1 MEQPELRCDSCEAE
15 LTDGARFCNRCGV
28 AVEGSGPADDDPTGE
43 IVMPATDAP
52 TEQLTPDFESLAT
65 THLIESFDTD
75 ELERTARSVTVDGI
89 ALDAPLIWGDADR
102 PFDDTIDDTPVGG
115 IAIEP
120 DATSAL
126 TRDVDD
132 PTPVTP
138 AVRVQSPTAR
148 TPLFHPTVMTAIGV
162 VSVIVLLVALTA
174 DIIAIETTAGPA
186 MAQVADSIGL
196 RTGVW
201 HLGDL
206 ASNITVA
213 GLIAAI
219 GLAVGAVASA
229 MGRSWGAGL
238 VGGSGLAAAGVAGLA
253 VGLVEYPIRI
263 ATSFA
268 AVGSAEPFTVT
279 ITRDLGYW
287 SLIAAGGIGVVAFF
301 ASVND
306 MVIDRRND
314 LNPIVA
320 AVGALAALLTAVGPM
335 MPTAAGSWST
345 NWVIGSADG
354 DWPTALL
361 IGRAVQIA
369 GLAIGGVLGFLS
381 VRRFGL
387 GMIAGTITAPMWM
400 ALTTW
405 IAFGGSPIG
414 PGHRNPGGSSS
425 EVAGLTVVGVVA
437 TATVLAVASAIAWD
451 RDQHDPNLS

>member
-1 MEQPELRCDSCEAE
+1 MEQPAARCASCEAE
-15 LTDGARFCNRCGV
+15 LTDGARFCNRCGT
-28 AVEGSGPADDDPTGE
+28 AVEGSGPANDDPTGE
-43 IVMPATDAP
+43 IAMPDADAP
-52 TEQLTPDFESLAT
+52 TALITPDFESLAA

-75 ELERTARSVTVDGI
+75 QLERTARSMTVDGT
-89 ALDAPLIWGDADR
+89 ALDAPLVWGDADR
-102 PFDDTIDDTPVGG
+102 PFDDTIDDTPVSG
-115 IAIEP
+115 ISIEP
-120 DATSAL
+120 DTTSAL
-126 TRDVDD
+126 ARGADD

-138 AVRVQSPTAR
+138 TARMQTPTAP
-148 TPLFHPTVMTAIGV
+148 TPLFRPTVMTAIGA
-162 VSVIVLLVALTA
+162 VSVVALLVALTA

-186 MAQVADSIGL
+186 MAEVADSIGL
-196 RTGVW
+196 RTGIW

-213 GLIAAI
+213 GLLAAI
-219 GLAVGAVASA
+219 GLAIGAVASA
-229 MGRSWGAGL
+229 MGRSWGSGL
-238 VGGSGLAAAGVAGLA
+238 IGGSGLSAAGVAGLA
-253 VGLVEYPIRI
+253 VGLVEYPIRV

-268 AVGSAEPFTVT
+268 SVGSAEPFTVT

-306 MVIDRRND
+306 MIIDRRND

-320 AVGALAALLTAVGPM
+320 AVGALAAAIAAVGPM
-335 MPTAAGSWST
+335 VPTAAGTWST
-345 NWVIGSADG
+345 NWVIGTAEG

-361 IGRAVQIA
+361 IGRGVQIT
-369 GLAIGGVLGFLS
+369 GLTIGGVLGFLS

-387 GMIAGTITAPMWM
+387 GMIAGTIAAPMWM

-425 EVAGLTVVGVVA
+425 EVTGLTVVGVVA
-437 TATVLAVASAIAWD
+437 TAAVLALAGAIAWD
-451 RDQHDPNLS
+451 RDQHDPNLR